1 MPGRAD
7 YADISAIERST
18 MRKVYLRLL
27 PFAIVVYFFCYLDR
41 INVGFAALTMNKA
54 IGLTAA
60 AYGLSAG
67 AFYLGYCLFEVPS
80 NIVLDKVGA
89 RLWIAR
95 IMITWGIASGATA
108 FVVGPNSFLLVRFLL
123 GMSEAGLFPGIV
135 LLFTYWF
142 PDHHRARIISGFTL
156 ALPVSVALGA
166 PLSTA
171 ILGLD
176 GWLGIAGW
184 KWIYIL
190 EAVPTVLL
198 GIGVLF
204 YLTDKPAQAA
214 WLTPEERSWLAGRLD
229 AERRAVEAGRKFSLM
244 EALFNPKIL
253 LLSANYLGIVTASL
267 GIVLFIPQMIKSLG
281 ATNMGTGYATM
292 LAYICGAISML
303 AWGWVSD
310 RMGERRWNLF
320 WACVLATIGL
330 VIAGLTMGTWWALA
344 GLCIATAGFYGTK
357 GPFWAMPSMLLTGT
371 AAAGGIAWINSIGNV
386 GGFFGPTIVGWLKD
400 TTGSYSGGLYG
411 LALFTLASAIIAA
424 VGLYIPRRVGG
435 AATFTAPAE

>member
-1 MPGRAD
+1 MV
-7 YADISAIERST
+7 RSLEQAT
-18 MRKVYLRLL
+18 MRKVYWRLL
-27 PFAIVVYFFCYLDR
+27 PFAMLVYFFCYLDR
-41 INVGFAALTMNKA
+41 INVGFAALTMNKE

-80 NIVLDKVGA
+80 NVMLDKVGA

-95 IMITWGIASGATA
+95 IMITWGLASGATA
-108 FVVGPNSFLLVRFLL
+108 LVVGPRSFLLVRFLL
-123 GMSEAGLFPGIV
+123 GTAEAGLFPGIL

-142 PDHHRARIISGFTL
+142 PDHHRARIVSGFTL

-171 ILGLD
+171 ILGLN
-176 GWLGIAGW
+176 GWLGISGW
-184 KWIYIL
+184 KWIFIL

-204 YLTDKPAQAA
+204 YLTDRPAQASWLTAEEKA
-214 WLTPEERSWLAGRLD
+214 WLIGRLE
-229 AERRAVEAGRKFSLM
+229 AERHAVEAHGKFSMLQ
-244 EALFNPKIL
+244 ALFNPKVL
-253 LLSANYLGIVTASL
+253 LLSLNYLGIVTASL

-292 LAYICGAISML
+292 LAYICGAVSMII
-303 AWGWVSD
+303 WGWVSD
-310 RMGERRWNLF
+310 RTGERRWNLF
-320 WACVLATIGL
+320 WACVVSTIGL
-330 VIAGLTMGTWWALA
+330 VLAGLTMGTWWALG

-357 GPFWAMPSMLLTGT
+357 GPFWSMPSMMLTGT
-371 AAAGGIAWINSIGNV
+371 AAAAGVAWINSIGNA

-400 TTGSYSGGLYG
+400 VTGSFSGGLYG
-411 LALFTLASAIIAA
+411 LALFTLVSAIVAA
-424 VGLYIPRRVGG
+424 FGLHIPRRFAHRAEISV
-435 AATFTAPAE
+435 PAE